1 MLYTKQQNEDMR
13 ILSDAIKQDDRI
25 GSLITIENEFGET
38 LHKNLHN
45 KVIISG
51 SAFTIMKHYNK
62 NVPVKTPTYNSV
74 LNLEN
79 TINETFP
86 GQGVR
91 REEQV
96 ILFAVGTGGWGE
108 TQSAKIPVD
117 YTKWIQPDELVPFR
131 LVENINDLSALERKK
146 YFGRK
151 IIDNRIAYYFK
162 AFETDPQ
169 ILQRYVDGT
178 PIDENIYN
186 SSNTLAAE
194 SFVQLKLKVS
204 IDDCREWYRSQYG
217 NLDSA
222 KINTLS
228 LLTAYPSEHDG
239 VIYYQDIRPLT
250 KLNFSTEQLYEDS
263 KALDITYLSFY

>member
-96 ILFAVGTGGWGE
+96 IL
-108 TQSAKIPVD
+108 D
-117 YTKWIQPDELVPFR
+117 
-131 LVENINDLSALERKK
+131 RKS
-146 YFGRK
+146 
-151 IIDNRIAYYFK
+151 
-162 AFETDPQ
+162 
-169 ILQRYVDGT
+169 V
-178 PIDENIYN
+178 
-186 SSNTLAAE
+186 
-194 SFVQLKLKVS
+194 V
-204 IDDCREWYRSQYG
+204 
-217 NLDSA
+217 
-222 KINTLS
+222 
-228 LLTAYPSEHDG
+228 
-239 VIYYQDIRPLT
+239 
-250 KLNFSTEQLYEDS
+250 
-263 KALDITYLSFY
+263 